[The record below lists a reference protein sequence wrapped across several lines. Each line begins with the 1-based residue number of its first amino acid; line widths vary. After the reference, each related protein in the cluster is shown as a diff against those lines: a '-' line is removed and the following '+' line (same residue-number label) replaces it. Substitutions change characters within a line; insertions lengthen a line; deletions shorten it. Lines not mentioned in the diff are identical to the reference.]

1 MVFALMG
8 NSHVGGAP
16 AVIVAVAGALG
27 AGACAGVSSTP
38 GPSLGR

>member
-1 MVFALMG
+1 MVFAPIG

-16 AVIVAVAGALG
+16 AVTAAVADALG

-38 GPSLGR
+38 GPSPGR